1 MPGLKPRKL
10 PFPPSEVSR
19 ENGPRRCTNI
29 GMWKHSS
36 VIIGLLCSML
46 AFGQVSKQSAP
57 DASNPDRAKPDRTQ
71 TMRVDVDLVLLNAT
85 VTDSANRFVT
95 GLRQEDFKVWE
106 DKIEQKID
114 YFSSENVPLSV
125 GIIFDISGSMAD
137 KVRAAVTAATTF
149 LRMTDPDDEYF
160 LVQFS
165 DAPEVTQDFTTDI
178 SKLQSQLLFAKAK
191 GRTSLYD
198 ALYLGLEK
206 IGHGRNARK
215 ALLVITDGEDNHS
228 RYSLG
233 NVREFARE
241 HDVMIYSIGII
252 NPMEE
257 QYGGFSGRGVLD
269 NLANLTGGE
278 AFFPESIQALPGIC
292 SQIGLDLKTQYLL
305 GYRSANA
312 TADGK
317 WRKIRVKIN

>member
-1 MPGLKPRKL
+1 
-10 PFPPSEVSR
+10 
-19 ENGPRRCTNI
+19 
-29 GMWKHSS
+29 
-36 VIIGLLCSML
+36 ML

-57 DASNPDRAKPDRTQ
+57 DAPQADRAKPDRAKPDRIQ

-85 VTDSANRFVT
+85 VTDSSNRFVT
-95 GLRQEDFKVWE
+95 GLRQDDFKVWE

-137 KVRAAVTAATTF
+137 KVKAAVTAATTF
-149 LRMTDPDDEYF
+149 LRMTDPEDEYF

-165 DAPEVTQDFTTDI
+165 DSPSLTQDFTTDI
-178 SKLQSQLLFAKAK
+178 TKLQSQLLFTKAK

-206 IGHGRNARK
+206 ISHGRNSRK

-241 HDVMIYSIGII
+241 HDVMIYGIGII

-257 QYGGFSGRGVLD
+257 QYGGFQGRGVLS
-269 NLANLTGGE
+269 NLANLTGGD
-278 AFFPESIQALPGIC
+278 AFFPESVQALPGIC
-292 SQIGLDLKTQYLL
+292 AQIGLDLKTQYLL
-305 GYRSANA
+305 GYKSQNFSS
-312 TADGK
+312 DGK
-317 WRKIRVKIN
+317 WRKIRVKINAENRRASLKVRAKQGYYAPTASRAMR